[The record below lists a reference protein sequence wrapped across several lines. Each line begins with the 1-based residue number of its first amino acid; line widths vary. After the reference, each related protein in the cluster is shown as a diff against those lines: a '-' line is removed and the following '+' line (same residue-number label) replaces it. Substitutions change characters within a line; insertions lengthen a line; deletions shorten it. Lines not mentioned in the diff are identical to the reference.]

1 MCPGVMHGDDP
12 RMRAATTPSPTNR
25 VLVRREDTTLSRLG
39 GWCFDHRIAAVGV
52 WLLGLA
58 AVFGAA
64 GAIGPAYDAVLDIP
78 DSDSADGFAV
88 LDEHFP
94 ALGAGTQSGTIV
106 FRADQGVADPEVT
119 AAMEELF
126 ALVDAGFPDED
137 GVPEHPGATVI
148 SPYSEQGEGQIAG
161 QGPLA
166 DELAY
171 AQVNLA
177 ADIDLTESA
186 LIGEAIAEHA
196 PAIEGLEVFPG
207 GAALA
212 PYEPPGS
219 ELIGLA
225 FAIFVLIVA
234 FGSVLAMGLPV
245 AVALGGVGAGV
256 GATLLLSNVYP
267 IPDFTLSVGVMIG
280 LGVGIDYA
288 LFIVTRYR
296 EGTRA
301 GMSPRAAT
309 LAAMDTAGRAVI
321 FAGITVVIS
330 LLGMLLMGI
339 PLVAGVGLG
348 ASVTVLLTMISS
360 LTLVPALLALA
371 QERIEV
377 TRWRGLVAAGL
388 VAVAL
393 LGAGIGFPPLAAGG
407 AILAAATLLVSFAVR
422 PLRRQVPRRSAK
434 PVRDT
439 AAYRWSRI
447 IQRNPWL
454 WLAVGTVALLTL
466 ASPILGLRL
475 GVADESN
482 HPEGTYTRQAYDL
495 LAEGFGEGFNGP
507 LLITMVPGAGT
518 DAGNS
523 AQAVQA
529 LRQSLDGTPGVAAV
543 TEPLADDPTAPEAF
557 LMTAIPT
564 TAPQAE
570 ATSDLVTRLRDAVI
584 PAAVSGTEVEVRVT
598 GTAAANIDL
607 TNFLGRR
614 VLLFFGVV
622 LSLSFVL
629 LLMVFRSLLVPLKA
643 VIMNVLAMTATYGVV
658 VAVFQWGWGGDLL
671 DIAGAPIEPFI
682 PLILFAIV
690 FGLSMDYE
698 VFLLSRVREEYTRT
712 NDAVES
718 VADGLAATARVITAA
733 AAIMVVVFGSFVFED
748 DRVLRM
754 FGLGLAVAVL
764 LDATLIR
771 MLLVPATMELLGAR
785 NWWMPRWLD
794 RLLPR
799 LGAEGPGTGAGSDG
813 HHEAPRDE
821 AETAEPV
828 PAGEPRAVPSE
839 KLVTAVPAPV
849 GAELDPQSKT

>member
-1 MCPGVMHGDDP
+1 MCPGVVHGHDP
-12 RMRAATTPSPTNR
+12 RMRATARPSPLNRGPVRRATTLTR
-25 VLVRREDTTLSRLG
+25 VA

-58 AVFGAA
+58 AVLGAA
-64 GAIGPAYDAVLDIP
+64 AVIGPSYDAVLDIP
-78 DSDSADGFAV
+78 DSDSADGFDV
-88 LDEHFP
+88 LDEHFSE
-94 ALGAGTQSGTIV
+94 LGAGTQSGTIV
-106 FRADQGVADPEVT
+106 FRADQGVDDPEVT
-119 AAMEELF
+119 TAMEELF

-137 GVPEHPGATVI
+137 GAPEHPGATVV
-148 SPYSEQGEGQIAG
+148 SPYSEHGDGQIAR

-166 DELAY
+166 GELAY

-177 ADIDLTESA
+177 PDIDLTESA
-186 LIGEAIAEHA
+186 LIGDAIAEHA
-196 PAIEGLEVFPG
+196 PAIEGLEVLPG
-207 GAALA
+207 GTALA
-212 PYEPPGS
+212 PYAPPES
-219 ELIGLA
+219 ELVGLA
-225 FAIFVLIVA
+225 FAIIILILA

-245 AVALGGVGAGV
+245 AVALGGVGAGI
-256 GATLLLSNVYP
+256 GATLLLSNVYAV
-267 IPDFTLSVGVMIG
+267 PDFALSVGVMVG

-301 GMSPRAAT
+301 GMSPRTAT

-321 FAGITVVIS
+321 FAGTTVVIS

-360 LTLVPALLALA
+360 LTLLPALLALA

-377 TRWRGLVAAGL
+377 TRWRGLVSAGL
-388 VAVAL
+388 LAAAM

-422 PLRRQVPRRSAK
+422 PLRRQVPWRRGK

-439 AAYRWSRI
+439 AAYRWSRT
-447 IQRNPWL
+447 IQRRPWL
-454 WLAVGTVALLTL
+454 WLAAGTVVLLTL

-482 HPEGTYTRQAYDL
+482 YPEGTYTRRAYDL
-495 LAEGFGEGFNGP
+495 LAEGFGDGFNGP
-507 LLITMVPGAGT
+507 LLITAVPDARAGANVGVD
-518 DAGNS
+518 DA
-523 AQAVQA
+523 AEAVQG
-529 LRQSLDGTPGVAAV
+529 LRQALGEYPGVAAV
-543 TEPLADDPTAPEAF
+543 TEPLPNDPTDPDAF
-557 LMTAIPT
+557 LMTLMPT
-564 TAPQAE
+564 TAPQDE
-570 ATSDLVTRLRDAVI
+570 ATNGLVTRLRDDVI
-584 PAAVSGTEVEVRVT
+584 PAAVSGTELDVKVT
-598 GTAAANIDL
+598 GSTAANIDL

-614 VLLFFGVV
+614 VLVFFGVV
-622 LSLSFVL
+622 LGLSFAL
-629 LLMVFRSLLVPLKA
+629 LLVVFRSLLVPLKA
-643 VIMNVLAMTATYGVV
+643 VIMNVLSMTATYGVV

-671 DIAGAPIEPFI
+671 GIAGAPIEPFI
-682 PLILFAIV
+682 PMILFAIV

-698 VFLLSRVREEYTRT
+698 VFLLSRVREEYART

-764 LDATLIR
+764 LDATVIR

-794 RLLPR
+794 RLVPR
-799 LGAEGPGTGAGSDG
+799 LSAEGTAIGADDAMGAEVTVGERVGSG
-813 HHEAPRDE
+813 VR
-821 AETAEPV
+821 
-828 PAGEPRAVPSE
+828 
-839 KLVTAVPAPV
+839 
-849 GAELDPQSKT
+849 

>member
-1 MCPGVMHGDDP
+1 MAENPMCRGVRRPDDL
-12 RMRAATTPSPTNR
+12 RMRAATTASPPSPGHVSREATALTR
-25 VLVRREDTTLSRLG
+25 VG

-52 WLLGLA
+52 WLLGL
-58 AVFGAA
+58 VTVLGAA

-94 ALGAGTQSGTIV
+94 DLGVGTQSGTIV
-106 FRADQGVADPEVT
+106 FRADQGVDDPDVT

-137 GVPEHPGATVI
+137 GVPQHPGATVT
-148 SPYSEQGEGQIAG
+148 SPYAPQGDGQIARE
-161 QGPLA
+161 GPLA
-166 DELAY
+166 GDLAY
-171 AQVNLA
+171 AKVNLA
-177 ADIDLTESA
+177 PDIDLTESA

-196 PAIEGLEVFPG
+196 PAIEGLEVLPG

-212 PYEPPGS
+212 PYAPPDS
-219 ELIGLA
+219 ELVGLA
-225 FAIFVLIVA
+225 FAIVVLILA

-245 AVALGGVGAGV
+245 AVALGGVGAGIA
-256 GATLLLSNVYP
+256 ATLLLSNVYP
-267 IPDFTLSVGVMIG
+267 IADFTLSVGVMIG

-301 GMSPRAAT
+301 GKSPRAAT

-360 LTLVPALLALA
+360 LTLLPALLALA

-377 TRWRGLVAAGL
+377 TRWRGLLIAGFVAA
-388 VAVAL
+388 AM

-407 AILAAATLLVSFAVR
+407 ALLAAATLLISLAVR
-422 PLRRQVPRRSAK
+422 PLRREVPRRRAK

-439 AAYRWSRI
+439 AAHRWSRT
-447 IQRNPWL
+447 IQRRPWL
-454 WLAVGTVALLTL
+454 WLTVGTVTLLTL

-482 HPEGTYTRQAYDL
+482 HPEGTYTRRAYDL
-495 LAEGFGEGFNGP
+495 LAEGFGDGFNGP
-507 LLITMVPGAGT
+507 FLITVVRSAGAEA
-518 DAGNS
+518 DNPSEAARS
-523 AQAVQA
+523 
-529 LRQSLDGTPGVAAV
+529 LRQSLAGTPGVAAV
-543 TEPLADDPTAPEAF
+543 TEPLPDDPTAPKAF
-557 LMTAIPT
+557 LMTLIPT

-570 ATSDLVTRLRDAVI
+570 ATSDLVTWLRGDVI
-584 PAAVSGTEVEVRVT
+584 PAATTGTGLDVKVT
-598 GTAAANIDL
+598 GTTAANIDL
-607 TNFLGRR
+607 SDFLGRR
-614 VLLFFGVV
+614 VLVFFGVV
-622 LSLSFVL
+622 LGLSFVL

-643 VIMNVLAMTATYGVV
+643 VIMNVLAMIATYGVV
-658 VAVFQWGWGGDLL
+658 VAVFQWGWAGDLL

-682 PLILFAIV
+682 PMILFAIV

-698 VFLLSRVREEYTRT
+698 VFLLSRVREEYART
-712 NDAVES
+712 NDAAES

-733 AAIMVVVFGSFVFED
+733 AAIMVVVFGSFVLED

-771 MLLVPATMELLGAR
+771 MLLVPATMQLLGAR
-785 NWWMPRWLD
+785 NWWIPGWLH
-794 RLLPR
+794 RRLPR
-799 LGAEGPGTGAGSDG
+799 LHADGTGTLAYTEG
-813 HHEAPRDE
+813 HDHALSR
-821 AETAEPV
+821 
-828 PAGEPRAVPSE
+828 R
-839 KLVTAVPAPV
+839 
-849 GAELDPQSKT
+849 

>member
-1 MCPGVMHGDDP
+1 MAGHPMCSWCLHCDDP
-12 RMRAATTPSPTNR
+12 GMRAATKPSPPDR
-25 VLVRREDTTLSRLG
+25 GLVRREETTLSRIG

-58 AVFGAA
+58 AVLGAGA
-64 GAIGPAYDAVLDIP
+64 AIGPSYDAVLDIP
-78 DSDSADGFAV
+78 DSDSADGFAM

-94 ALGAGTQSGTIV
+94 ELGAGTQSGTIV
-106 FRADQGVADPEVT
+106 FRADQGVDDRGVKT
-119 AAMEELF
+119 AMEELF
-126 ALVDAGFPDED
+126 ALVDAGFPAAD
-137 GVPEHPGATVI
+137 GVAEHPGATVI
-148 SPYSEQGEGQIAG
+148 SPYSEQGEGQNAS

-166 DELAY
+166 GELAY

-177 ADIDLTESA
+177 PDIDLTESA

-196 PAIEGLEVFPG
+196 PTIEGLEVLPG
-207 GAALA
+207 GTALA
-212 PYEPPGS
+212 PYEPPES

-225 FAIFVLIVA
+225 FAIVVLILA

-245 AVALGGVGAGV
+245 AVALGGVGAGMA
-256 GATLLLSNVYP
+256 ATLLLSNVYA
-267 IPDFTLSVGVMIG
+267 IPDFALSVGVMIG

-301 GMSPRAAT
+301 GSPPRAAT

-321 FAGITVVIS
+321 FAGTTVVIS

-360 LTLVPALLALA
+360 LTLLPALLALA

-377 TRWRGLVAAGL
+377 TRWRGLVGVGFIAA
-388 VAVAL
+388 AM

-422 PLRRQVPRRSAK
+422 PLRRQVPRRKAK

-439 AAYRWSRI
+439 AAYRWSRTV
-447 IQRNPWL
+447 QRRPWL
-454 WLAVGTVALLTL
+454 SLAIGTVALLTL

-482 HPEGTYTRQAYDL
+482 YPEGTYTRRAYDL
-495 LAEGFGEGFNGP
+495 LAEGFGDGFNGP
-507 LLITMVPGAGT
+507 LLITAVPDPGAAASAGIG
-518 DAGNS
+518 DA
-523 AQAVQA
+523 AEAVLGLRQA
-529 LRQSLDGTPGVAAV
+529 LAGTPGVAAV
-543 TEPLADDPTAPEAF
+543 TEPLPSDPTDPEAF
-557 LMTAIPT
+557 LITLMPT

-570 ATSDLVTRLRDAVI
+570 ATTGLVNRLRDDVI
-584 PAAVSGTEVEVRVT
+584 PAAVTGTELDVQVT
-598 GTAAANIDL
+598 GTTAANIDL

-614 VLLFFGVV
+614 VFLFFGVV
-622 LSLSFVL
+622 LGLSFVL
-629 LLMVFRSLLVPLKA
+629 LLMVFRSLLVPFKA
-643 VIMNVLAMTATYGVV
+643 AIMNVLAMTATYGVV
-658 VAVFQWGWGGDLL
+658 VAVFQWGWGGNLL
-671 DIAGAPIEPFI
+671 GIAVAPIEPFI
-682 PLILFAIV
+682 PMILFAIV

-698 VFLLSRVREEYTRT
+698 VFLLSRVREEYART

-733 AAIMVVVFGSFVFED
+733 AAIMVVVFGSFAFED
-748 DRVLRM
+748 DRVLTM

-764 LDATLIR
+764 LDATVIR

-794 RLLPR
+794 RLVPR
-799 LGAEGPGTGAGSDG
+799 VGAEGT
-813 HHEAPRDE
+813 
-821 AETAEPV
+821 V
-828 PAGEPRAVPSE
+828 
-839 KLVTAVPAPV
+839 V
-849 GAELDPQSKT
+849 GAAADGRDDALSSDVAESGTPALDQHPVEA

>member
-1 MCPGVMHGDDP
+1 M
-12 RMRAATTPSPTNR
+12 
-25 VLVRREDTTLSRLG
+25 
-39 GWCFDHRIAAVGV
+39 

-58 AVFGAA
+58 TVLGAA

-88 LDEHFP
+88 LDEHFSE
-94 ALGAGTQSGTIV
+94 LGVGTQSGAIV
-106 FRADQGVADPEVT
+106 FRADQGVADPEVRV
-119 AAMEELF
+119 AMARLF

-137 GVPEHPGATVI
+137 GVPEHPGATVT
-148 SPYSEQGEGQIAG
+148 SPYSEQGDGQIAR

-166 DELAY
+166 GELAY

-196 PAIEGLEVFPG
+196 PAIDGLEVLPG

-212 PYEPPGS
+212 PYEPPDS

-225 FAIFVLIVA
+225 FAVVVLILA
-234 FGSVLAMGLPV
+234 FGSVLAMGLPI
-245 AVALGGVGAGV
+245 AVALGGVGAGIA
-256 GATLLLSNVYP
+256 ATLLLSNVYA

-301 GMSPRAAT
+301 GKPPRAAT

-321 FAGITVVIS
+321 FAGTTVVIS
-330 LLGMLLMGI
+330 LLGMLLIGI
-339 PLVAGVGLG
+339 PFVAGLGLG
-348 ASVTVLLTMISS
+348 ASVTVLFTMISS
-360 LTLVPALLALA
+360 LTLLPALLALA

-377 TRWRGLVAAGL
+377 TRWRGLLTTGFVAA
-388 VAVAL
+388 AM
-393 LGAGIGFPPLAAGG
+393 LGAGISFPPLAAAG
-407 AILAAATLLVSFAVR
+407 AVLAAATLLASFAVR
-422 PLRRQVPRRSAK
+422 PLRREMPRRRAK

-439 AAYRWSRI
+439 AAYRWSRT
-447 IQRNPWL
+447 IQRRPWL
-454 WLAVGTVALLTL
+454 WLALGTGALLTL

-482 HPEGTYTRQAYDL
+482 HPEGTSTREAYDL
-495 LAEGFGEGFNGP
+495 LAEGFGDGFNGP
-507 LLITMVPGAGT
+507 FLITMVPRAGA

-523 AQAVQA
+523 AAAVQA
-529 LRQSLDGTPGVAAV
+529 LRQSLAGTPGVAAV
-543 TEPLADDPTAPEAF
+543 TEPLPDHPTAPEAF
-557 LMTAIPT
+557 LMTVIPT

-570 ATSDLVTRLRDAVI
+570 ATSELVTRLRDVVI
-584 PAAVSGTEVEVRVT
+584 PAAVTGTGLEVRVT
-598 GTAAANIDL
+598 GTTAANIDL

-658 VAVFQWGWGGDLL
+658 VAVFQWGWGASLL
-671 DIAGAPIEPFI
+671 DIAGAPVEPFI
-682 PLILFAIV
+682 PMILFAIV

-698 VFLLSRVREEYTRT
+698 VFLLSRVREEYART
-712 NDAVES
+712 NDTVGS

-733 AAIMVVVFGSFVFED
+733 AAIMVLLFSSFVFEA

-754 FGLGLAVAVL
+754 FGLGMAIAVL

-794 RLLPR
+794 RLVPR
-799 LGAEGPGTGAGSDG
+799 LSAEGTGTVAGAGG
-813 HHEAPRDE
+813 HHDAPSRDK
-821 AETAEPV
+821 AETAEPAPDATPV
-828 PAGEPRAVPSE
+828 PKPQPVDAGGRGDAQRVASS
-839 KLVTAVPAPV
+839 
-849 GAELDPQSKT
+849 GSKA

>member
-1 MCPGVMHGDDP
+1 
-12 RMRAATTPSPTNR
+12 
-25 VLVRREDTTLSRLG
+25 VLVRREGTTLSRVG

-58 AVFGAA
+58 AVLGAA

-78 DSDSADGFAV
+78 DSDSADGLAV

-137 GVPEHPGATVI
+137 GVQEHPGATVI
-148 SPYSEQGEGQIAG
+148 SPYSEQGGGQIAG

-166 DELAY
+166 GALAY

-177 ADIDLTESA
+177 PDIDLTESA

-196 PAIEGLEVFPG
+196 PAIEGLEVLPG
-207 GAALA
+207 GTALA
-212 PYEPPGS
+212 PYEPPDS
-219 ELIGLA
+219 ELVGLA
-225 FAIFVLIVA
+225 FAIVILILA

-245 AVALGGVGAGV
+245 AVALGGVGAGIA
-256 GATLLLSNVYP
+256 ATLLLSNIYA
-267 IPDFTLSVGVMIG
+267 IPDFALSVGVMIG

-301 GMSPRAAT
+301 GKPPRAAT

-348 ASVTVLLTMISS
+348 ASVTVLLTMVSS
-360 LTLVPALLALA
+360 LTLLPALLALA

-377 TRWRGLVAAGL
+377 TRWRGLVTAGF
-388 VAVAL
+388 VAVAM
-393 LGAGIGFPPLAAGG
+393 LGAGIGFPPLAACG
-407 AILAAATLLVSFAVR
+407 AILAAATLLLSFAVR
-422 PLRRQVPRRSAK
+422 PVRREVPRRRAK
-434 PVRDT
+434 PARDT
-439 AAYRWSRI
+439 AAYRWSRT
-447 IQRNPWL
+447 IQRRPWL
-454 WLAVGTVALLTL
+454 GLAIGTVALLTL

-482 HPEGTYTRQAYDL
+482 HPEGSYTRRAYDL
-495 LAEGFGEGFNGP
+495 LAEGFGDGFNGP
-507 LLITMVPGAGT
+507 LLITMVPRAGV
-518 DAGNS
+518 DAGNP
-523 AQAVQA
+523 AEAVQA
-529 LRQSLDGTPGVAAV
+529 LRQSLAGTPGVAAV
-543 TEPLADDPTAPEAF
+543 TEPLPDDPTAPGAF
-557 LMTAIPT
+557 LMTLVPT
-564 TAPQAE
+564 TSPQAE
-570 ATSDLVTRLRDAVI
+570 ATSALVNRLRDHVI
-584 PAAVSGTEVEVRVT
+584 PAAVTGTDLDVKVT
-598 GTAAANIDL
+598 GTTAANIDL

-614 VLLFFGVV
+614 VLVFFGVV
-622 LSLSFVL
+622 LGLSFVL
-629 LLMVFRSLLVPLKA
+629 LLMVFRSLLVPFKA
-643 VIMNVLAMTATYGVV
+643 VIMNMLTMAATYGVV
-658 VAVFQWGWGGDLL
+658 VAVFQWGWGGDFLR
-671 DIAGAPIEPFI
+671 IAGAPIEPFI
-682 PLILFAIV
+682 PMILFAIV

-698 VFLLSRVREEYTRT
+698 VFLLSRVREEYART

-733 AAIMVVVFGSFVFED
+733 AAIMVVVFGSFVLED

-754 FGLGLAVAVL
+754 FGLGMAVAVL
-764 LDATLIR
+764 LDATLVR

-794 RLLPR
+794 RLVPR
-799 LGAEGPGTGAGSDG
+799 LRGERTGADADG
-813 HHEAPRDE
+813 HGNAPSRDE
-821 AETAEPV
+821 DETGA
-828 PAGEPRAVPSE
+828 
-839 KLVTAVPAPV
+839 PAP
-849 GAELDPQSKT
+849 EPQPVDA

>member
-1 MCPGVMHGDDP
+1 MRPGVMHGDDP
-12 RMRAATTPSPTNR
+12 RMRAATRPSPSNR
-25 VLVRREDTTLSRLG
+25 VLVRREDTTLSRVG

-58 AVFGAA
+58 AVLGAA
-64 GAIGPAYDAVLDIP
+64 GAIGPAYEAVLDIP

-119 AAMEELF
+119 VAMEELF
-126 ALVDAGFPDED
+126 ALVDAGFPDDD

-148 SPYSEQGEGQIAG
+148 SPYSEQGGSQIAR

-166 DELAY
+166 GALAY

-177 ADIDLTESA
+177 SDIDLTESA

-196 PAIEGLEVFPG
+196 PAIEGLEVLPG
-207 GAALA
+207 GTALA
-212 PYEPPGS
+212 PYEPPDS

-225 FAIFVLIVA
+225 FAIVVLILA

-245 AVALGGVGAGV
+245 AVALGGVGAGIA
-256 GATLLLSNVYP
+256 ATLLLTNIYA
-267 IPDFTLSVGVMIG
+267 IPDFALSVGVMIG

-301 GMSPRAAT
+301 GKPPRAAT
-309 LAAMDTAGRAVI
+309 LGAMDTAGRAVI

-360 LTLVPALLALA
+360 LTLLPALLALA

-377 TRWRGLVAAGL
+377 TRWRGLVTAGF
-388 VAVAL
+388 VAVAM

-422 PLRRQVPRRSAK
+422 PVRREVPRRRAK
-434 PVRDT
+434 PARDT
-439 AAYRWSRI
+439 AAYRWSRT
-447 IQRNPWL
+447 IQRRPWL
-454 WLAVGTVALLTL
+454 GLAIGTVAMLTL

-482 HPEGTYTRQAYDL
+482 HPEGTYTRRAYDL
-495 LAEGFGEGFNGP
+495 LAEGFGDGFNGP
-507 LLITMVPGAGT
+507 LLITMVPRAGV
-518 DAGNS
+518 DAGS
-523 AQAVQA
+523 PAEAVQA
-529 LRQSLDGTPGVAAV
+529 LRQTLAGTPGVAAV
-543 TEPLADDPTAPEAF
+543 TEPLPDDPAAPGAF
-557 LMTAIPT
+557 LMSLMPT
-564 TAPQAE
+564 TSPQAE
-570 ATSDLVTRLRDAVI
+570 ATSGLVTRLRDHVI
-584 PAAVSGTEVEVRVT
+584 PAAVSGTELDVKVT
-598 GTAAANIDL
+598 GTTAANIDL

-614 VLLFFGVV
+614 VLVFFGVV
-622 LSLSFVL
+622 LGLSFAL
-629 LLMVFRSLLVPLKA
+629 LLMVFRSLLVPFKA
-643 VIMNVLAMTATYGVV
+643 VIMNMLTMAATYGVV
-658 VAVFQWGWGGDLL
+658 VAVFQWGWGGDFLG
-671 DIAGAPIEPFI
+671 IAGAPIEPFI
-682 PLILFAIV
+682 PMILFAIV

-698 VFLLSRVREEYTRT
+698 VFLLSRVREEYART

-733 AAIMVVVFGSFVFED
+733 AAIMVVVFGSFVLED

-754 FGLGLAVAVL
+754 FGLGMAVAVL
-764 LDATLIR
+764 LDATLVR

-794 RLLPR
+794 RLVPR
-799 LGAEGPGTGAGSDG
+799 LRGERTGADADWHGN
-813 HHEAPRDE
+813 APPRDE
-821 AETAEPV
+821 DETGAPALEPQ
-828 PAGEPRAVPSE
+828 
-839 KLVTAVPAPV
+839 PV
-849 GAELDPQSKT
+849 DA